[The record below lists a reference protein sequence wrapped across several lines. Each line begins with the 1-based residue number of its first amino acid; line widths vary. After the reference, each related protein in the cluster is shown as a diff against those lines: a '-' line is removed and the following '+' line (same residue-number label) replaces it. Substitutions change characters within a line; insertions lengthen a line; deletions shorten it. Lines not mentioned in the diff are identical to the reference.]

1 MKTTTTF
8 IFAALFIIIG
18 SAVAKPTPSVVISK
32 SKITVV
38 KPAAVFGTFHA
49 HRQGDFASLNWN
61 VLTDEATSF
70 IIQRS
75 YDGEFFQ
82 DVAEVTPAGG
92 RWNRYTDNTVEPGLI
107 YYRIV
112 AYSNGEAIETSA
124 TELVKIVK
132 HK

>member
-8 IFAALFIIIG
+8 LFFALLIVG
-18 SAVAKPTPSVVISK
+18 SAVAKPTPSVGISK
-32 SKITVV
+32 SKIAIS
-38 KPAAVFGTFHA
+38 KPVAVFGTFHA

-61 VLTDEATSF
+61 VLSDEVTSF

-82 DVAEVTPAGG
+82 DIAEVTPGAA

-112 AYSNGEAIETSA
+112 AYSNGEALETSA
-124 TELVKIVK
+124 TELVKIDK